1 MCLTSTPVMAN
12 VESIKARIVYN
23 VEENKIISIAIGTD
37 DKEISKKCSNQA
49 RSPEALALFK
59 MQHKNYNKR
68 LSLFYYI
75 CVI

>member
-23 VEENKIISIAIGTD
+23 VEENKIISIAVGTD
-37 DKEISKKCSNQA
+37 DKEIREKCYEQV

-59 MQHKNYNKR
+59 MQHRNYKKR
-68 LSLFYYI
+68 LSGFRYI